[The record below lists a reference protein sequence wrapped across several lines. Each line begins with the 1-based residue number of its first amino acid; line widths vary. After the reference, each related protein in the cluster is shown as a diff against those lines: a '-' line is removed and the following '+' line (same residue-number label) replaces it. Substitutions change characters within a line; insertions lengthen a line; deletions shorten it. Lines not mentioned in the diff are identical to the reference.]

1 MISSLIHSSCQVI
14 STCLAIL
21 MTFVRKISK
30 ICISLRNIESTIE
43 KIFKIHL
50 VSALLQSH
58 MLNQQTDLLLNYTI
72 TDWSLFFKKGQIYRY
87 EKMLLN
93 LRSIFNLRGT
103 FLSLITIFFWGIPMA
118 RPRVYIQLE
127 KALFRGHP
135 GASSCWRE
143 NITQGQK
150 LKVEL

>member
-21 MTFVRKISK
+21 ITFVRKISK
-30 ICISLRNIESTIE
+30 IRISLRNIESTIE
-43 KIFKIHL
+43 EIFKIHL

-58 MLNQQTDLLLNYTI
+58 MLNQQMDLLLNYTI
-72 TDWSLFFKKGQIYRY
+72 TDWSLFFKKGQNSRY
-87 EKMLLN
+87 ENMLLN
-93 LRSIFNLRGT
+93 LKSTLNLRGT
-103 FLSLITIFFWGIPMA
+103 FLSLITIFFWRIPMA

-127 KALFRGHP
+127 KGLFRCHP

-150 LKVEL
+150 LQVEL